1 MEKYFLI
8 KYKLFD
14 VVFYA
19 DSEYHVYFAQKLTF
33 DSQNL
38 EIRMQFLT
46 FGRQFRNNWFSQ
58 QWKEILKKAL
68 RHFEACLMANL
79 MVYESMV

>member
-1 MEKYFLI
+1 MGDYRAKLAKEELRGKYGRILMKKYFLI
-8 KYKLFD
+8 KDKFFN

-19 DSEYHVYFAQKLTF
+19 DSEYHVYFARKLTF

-46 FGRQFRNNWFSQ
+46 FGRQVRND
-58 QWKEILKKAL
+58 
-68 RHFEACLMANL
+68 
-79 MVYESMV
+79 